1 MRKRISVLVIAIL
14 CLVLPALAGRAE
26 APKTDKD
33 KMSALMRK
41 KLEHSQ
47 KVLEGITTQD
57 YKMISSNAD
66 ELIAIST
73 DAEWKAALKTPR
85 YGVHS
90 NDFRREA
97 EDLIKAAK
105 EKNVDAAAVAYV
117 EMTLTCVK
125 CHKHVREERIASLR
139 D

>member
-1 MRKRISVLVIAIL
+1 MRKMKLILATIAV
-14 CLVLPALAGRAE
+14 CLVLPALTGRGE
-26 APKTDKD
+26 EPKADKD
-33 KMSALMRK
+33 KVAALMRK

-57 YKMISSNAD
+57 FKMISSHAED
-66 ELIAIST
+66 LIAISKET
-73 DAEWKAALKTPR
+73 EWRVIKTPR
-85 YGVHS
+85 YETHS

-105 EKNVDAAAVAYV
+105 EKNVDAAALAYV
-117 EMTLTCVK
+117 DLTLTCVK
-125 CHKHVREERIASLR
+125 CHKHVREERMTSFG

>member
-1 MRKRISVLVIAIL
+1 MRNRISIVVVAIL
-14 CLVLPALAGRAE
+14 CVVLPALTGNAE
-26 APKTDKD
+26 PPKTDKD

-57 YKMISSNAD
+57 YKMISSNAE
-66 ELIAIST
+66 ELVEISKE
-73 DAEWKAALKTPR
+73 AEWKSAVKTPR
-85 YGVHS
+85 YEIHS

-125 CHKHVREERIASLR
+125 CHKHVREERMTSFG